1 MGRRENRIDPGA
13 GPLERFAH
21 DLRMLRRL
29 AGSPSYQ
36 QLAAH
41 THFAPSTLAACASGK
56 RLPSPA
62 VLAAYVTACGG
73 DPAAWEERRVRTR
86 VLLDL
91 AADDDSGGGSDGGG
105 GTGSGKGGTGDG
117 STVGHD
123 RTARADQAGGPARS
137 PASAGGRIVAV
148 TAPAA
153 MDGDSGWSEP
163 VLLTGGARR
172 PPARPA
178 PYGPATPGGVRR
190 LALLVLALLCAGLS
204 QAGAPPAGLT
214 VSSAAR
220 TDYAHWFSTAAAVPH
235 RFRPAIVRAGTSC
248 SVPQITPALIAAI
261 LATESGF
268 DPELADPVKQEY
280 GIARWTPRVLRYYLP
295 EEQQDRVPV
304 PPLDAEESILALGRI
319 LCTLAPQLE
328 GVAGD
333 PVMNLAAAYRTA
345 TYVVQKEDGV
355 PARLRPYT
363 DRVRGFLM
371 AFAPPGG
378 ACLPFEVPQSSYPA
392 PCSAGR

>member
-91 AADDDSGGGSDGGG
+91 AADDDSGGGGGG
-105 GTGSGKGGTGDG
+105 GSDG
-117 STVGHD
+117 
-123 RTARADQAGGPARS
+123 TARADHAGGPARS
-137 PASAGGRIVAV
+137 PAPAGGRIVAV

-163 VLLTGGARR
+163 VLVTGGVRR
-172 PPARPA
+172 LPARPE

-204 QAGAPPAGLT
+204 QAGAPPARLT

-220 TDYAHWFSTAAAVPH
+220 TDHAHWFSTAAAVPH

-248 SVPQITPALIAAI
+248 PVPQITPALIAAI